1 MGLQFT
7 WDENKASS
15 NFRKHK
21 VGFEEASTLFYNPLA
36 CIFDDEDHSQE
47 ENREIII
54 GRSMKDRL
62 LIVGFTELKEDRIRI
77 ITARIATKRER
88 KEYEKKH

>member
-15 NFRKHK
+15 NLRKHH
-21 VGFEEASTLFYNPLA
+21 VSFEEASTVFYNPLA
-36 CIFDDEDHSQE
+36 CIFDDDDHSQE

-54 GRSMKDRL
+54 GHSVSDRL
-62 LIVGFTELKEDRIRI
+62 LIVGFTELKEDYIRI
-77 ITARIATKRER
+77 ITARIATR
-88 KEYEKKH
+88 KEQREYEEKH

>member
-21 VGFEEASTLFYNPLA
+21 VGFEEASTVFLNPLA

-54 GRSMKDRL
+54 GRSMKDQL
-62 LIVGFTELKEDRIRI
+62 LIVGFTELKEDYIRI
-77 ITARIATKRER
+77 ITARIATRRER
-88 KEYEKKH
+88 KEYEEKH